1 MRKQIEEQ
9 CMKTISEFYCNK
21 NYDFFDYLEDRVIYY
36 SPGKDHIIQGR
47 EELCEY
53 FKNLKNS
60 LEFETGNARAKLI
73 NLKPGVFLINTELEL
88 KIIHKNGKTKIINQ
102 RIALAL
108 RQTRTNGIMRETC
121 PYIQISNL
129 INTNAEN
136 TTSGF
141 SPVEPAFD
149 YETKKMIP
157 FPGENGTVY
166 YINKE
171 SVKYA
176 ESLKGV
182 KCSVHTDCETFTANK
197 LIKDITEL
205 LGSGFIRCHS
215 GYVVNAHKVK
225 SISPYKITLLTG
237 EEIPVPVKK
246 YTAVK
251 KALSDCVNDII
262 SVL

>member
-136 TTSGF
+136 NNETEKNIKTNNKINNITKTK
-141 SPVEPAFD
+141 PVL
-149 YETKKMIP
+149 
-157 FPGENGTVY
+157 
-166 YINKE
+166 KE
-171 SVKYA
+171 SDKKCKEKPKIKYN
-176 ESLKGV
+176 EKNDSKIENDLKE
-182 KCSVHTDCETFTANK
+182 KKHP
-197 LIKDITEL
+197 LIK
-205 LGSGFIRCHS
+205 
-215 GYVVNAHKVK
+215 K
-225 SISPYKITLLTG
+225 
-237 EEIPVPVKK
+237 
-246 YTAVK
+246 
-251 KALSDCVNDII
+251 
-262 SVL
+262 